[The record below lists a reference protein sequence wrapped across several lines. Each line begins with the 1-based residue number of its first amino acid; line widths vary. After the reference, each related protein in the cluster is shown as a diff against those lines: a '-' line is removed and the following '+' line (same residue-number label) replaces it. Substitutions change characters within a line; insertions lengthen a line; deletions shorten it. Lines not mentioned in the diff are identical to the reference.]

1 MPTQP
6 PVNILLVDDQPENLV
21 ALEAILGD
29 LGANLVK
36 STSGQEALRCLLQD
50 DFALILLDVQM
61 PQMDGFEV
69 ATLIRQ
75 RPRSQD
81 TPIIFLTAFSSSEQF
96 MFKGYA
102 LGAVDYLIK
111 PIAPNVLL
119 SKVAIF
125 IELFKKTE
133 ALRQK
138 TETLQRQTTQLE
150 AINTELQT
158 SEERFRLL
166 STCSPVGVF
175 VTDTGGHCIYTN
187 PRFQVICE
195 GTPAISSPTAPATT
209 ELAEGTALGQRLAQ
223 RPGQAIN
230 QTSSQSWLDSV
241 HPDDQ
246 AAARSSWAAYLKN
259 GQDYAQEF
267 RLRPRGET
275 DRWAAIRS
283 ARMVS
288 EQKNFLG
295 YVGTVEDITERKQAE
310 AANAQVIREQAARK
324 EAETANRMKDDFI
337 AVLSHELRTPLNSI
351 LGWAN
356 LLQAGKLS
364 PQKVEYAID
373 TIERNAL
380 AQKQLIEDIL
390 DVSQIVR
397 GKLQL
402 HRLPVDLVAIA
413 QTALETVRPVA
424 TAKAIALT
432 TNFHDYDRLEVTGDA
447 LRLQQVIWNL
457 LTNAV
462 KFTPEQGRVD
472 IHLSVVDNL
481 PQETLSNGPCPK
493 NDSTQAYAQLR
504 ITDTGLG
511 IAADFLP
518 HIFDRFRQADSSI
531 TRSQGGLGLGL
542 AIVHHL
548 VEQHQGCVWAE
559 STGLNE
565 GAAFTVAL
573 PLAHSASPTP
583 PPAPTILPNKLSTH
597 TLGGLRILVV
607 EDDTDTRDFLA
618 FLLEEQG
625 AVVTTTASA
634 EEGLH
639 LVDSMRPAVL
649 LCDIS
654 MPDMDGY
661 TLIQKIRTQL
671 SAPQADIP
679 AIAITAHAR
688 LSDQAKAL
696 ANGFQSHLPK
706 PIEAETLIRTIL
718 QVTNSVHDLSKPGQ
732 N

>member
-1 MPTQP
+1 MPTQS

-21 ALEAILGD
+21 ALEAILAD

-36 STSGQEALRCLLQD
+36 STSGKEALRCLLQD

-111 PIAPNVLL
+111 PIAPNILL

-125 IELFKKTE
+125 IELYKKTE

-166 STCSPVGVF
+166 SSCSPVGVF
-175 VTDTGGHCIYTN
+175 VTDTEGRCVYTN
-187 PRFQVICE
+187 PRFQTICP
-195 GTPAISSPTAPATT
+195 GFAKTS
-209 ELAEGTALGQRLAQ
+209 ELVDGAGLGS
-223 RPGQAIN
+223 G
-230 QTSSQSWLDSV
+230 QSWLDSV
-241 HPDDQ
+241 CPDDL
-246 AAARSSWAAYLKN
+246 AAAQLTWTAYLQN
-259 GQDYAQEF
+259 GQDDYAQEF
-267 RLRPRGET
+267 RLRSSGEVE
-275 DRWAAIRS
+275 RWAAIRS

-288 EQKNFLG
+288 EQKTFLG

-310 AANAQVIREQAARK
+310 AANAQIIREQAARQ

-356 LLQAGKLS
+356 LLQAGKLD

-402 HRLPVDLVAIA
+402 HRLPVNLVAIA
-413 QTALETVRPVA
+413 QTALETVRPAA

-432 TNFHDYDRLEVTGDA
+432 TNFHDYDRLEVIGDA

-472 IHLSVVDNL
+472 IHLSIVGSL
-481 PQETLSNGPCPK
+481 PQERLPTGPYPANGPRASASAP
-493 NDSTQAYAQLR
+493 AYAQLR
-504 ITDTGLG
+504 IADTGLG

-559 STGLNE
+559 SAGLNQ

-573 PLAHSASPTP
+573 PLAQSPSPSP
-583 PPAPTILPNKLSTH
+583 PLPPSLLPDEPSTH
-597 TLGGLRILVV
+597 ALAGLPILVV
-607 EDDTDTRDFLA
+607 EDDTDTRDLLA
-618 FLLEEQG
+618 FLLEAQG

-634 EEGLH
+634 KEGLH
-639 LVDSMRPAVL
+639 LVDSLRPAVL

-661 TLIQKIRTQL
+661 ALVQTIRTQL
-671 SAPQADIP
+671 SAPQANIP

-688 LSDQAKAL
+688 LSDQAQAL
-696 ANGFQSHLPK
+696 SNGFQSHLPK
-706 PIEAETLIRTIL
+706 PIEAETLVRTIL
-718 QVTNSVHDLSKPGQ
+718 QVTG
-732 N
+732 

>member
-1 MPTQP
+1 MQTES
-6 PVNILLVDDQPENLV
+6 PVNILMVDDQPENLV
-21 ALEAILGD
+21 ALEAILGE

-36 STSGQEALRCLLQD
+36 STSGEEALRCLLQD
-50 DFALILLDVQM
+50 DFAVILLDVQM

-69 ATLIRQ
+69 ATLVRH

-138 TETLQRQTTQLE
+138 TEILQQQANQLE
-150 AINTELQT
+150 VINTELQL

-175 VTDTGGHCIYTN
+175 VTDTEGRYLYTN
-187 PRFQVICE
+187 PRFQAICRC
-195 GTPAISSPTAPATT
+195 STASVND
-209 ELAEGTALGQRLAQ
+209 R
-223 RPGQAIN
+223 
-230 QTSSQSWLDSV
+230 SWLDAI
-241 HPDDQ
+241 HPDDV
-246 AAARSSWAAYLKN
+246 AEARATWAAFVQD

-267 RLRPRGET
+267 RCQPEEDNLR
-275 DRWAAIRS
+275 WVAIRS
-283 ARMVS
+283 APMIS
-288 EQKNFLG
+288 EQKQFVG

-310 AANAQVIREQAARK
+310 ATNAQIIREQAARQ

-337 AVLSHELRTPLNSI
+337 AVLSHELRTPLNAI

-356 LLQAGKLS
+356 LLQSRKLD
-364 PQKVEYAID
+364 PQKVDYAIS
-373 TIERNAL
+373 TIERNAI

-402 HRLPVDLVAIA
+402 HRQPLNLVNII
-413 QTALETVRPVA
+413 QTALETVRPA
-424 TAKAIALT
+424 ADTKAIALT
-432 TNFHDYDRLEVTGDA
+432 HNCHDYPHLEVTGDA

-462 KFTPEQGRVD
+462 KFTPNQGQVD
-472 IHLSVVDNL
+472 IRLSLVADL
-481 PQETLSNGPCPK
+481 PSNRSGPEYPAAF
-493 NDSTQAYAQLR
+493 AYAQLR

-511 IAADFLP
+511 IDPSFLP

-548 VEQHQGCVWAE
+548 VEQHQGAVWAE
-559 STGLNE
+559 SA
-565 GAAFTVAL
+565 GANQGATFTVAL
-573 PLAHSASPTP
+573 PLSSSPPQALLLADPEDSSMQPGTQTLAGLSILIVDDDADTRHFLTYLLEAQGAAIATAASGE
-583 PPAPTILPNKLSTH
+583 A
-597 TLGGLRILVV
+597 GLR
-607 EDDTDTRDFLA
+607 
-618 FLLEEQG
+618 LLG
-625 AVVTTTASA
+625 
-634 EEGLH
+634 
-639 LVDSMRPAVL
+639 SMQPDVL

-661 TLIQKIRTQL
+661 TLMQTVRAQL
-671 SAPQADIP
+671 PKPQSQVP

-688 LSDQAKAL
+688 VSDQEQAL
-696 ANGFQSHLPK
+696 ANGFQGHVPK
-706 PIEAETLIRTIL
+706 PIDSEKLIRAIL
-718 QVTNSVHDLSKPGQ
+718 QVTGSTNA
-732 N
+732 

>member
-1 MPTQP
+1 MPTES

-36 STSGQEALRCLLQD
+36 STSGKEALRCLLQD

-69 ATLIRQ
+69 ATLIRR

-138 TETLQRQTTQLE
+138 TEILQRQTTQLE

-166 STCSPVGVF
+166 SSCSPVGVF
-175 VTDTGGHCIYTN
+175 VTDTEGRCVYTN
-187 PRFQVICE
+187 PRFQTICQ
-195 GTPAISSPTAPATT
+195 GAATT
-209 ELAEGTALGQRLAQ
+209 SESTDGARLGS
-223 RPGQAIN
+223 G
-230 QTSSQSWLDSV
+230 SGQSWLDSV
-241 HPDDQ
+241 YPDDL
-246 AAARSSWAAYLKN
+246 AAARSTWAAYLQN
-259 GQDYAQEF
+259 GQNDYAQEF
-267 RLRPRGET
+267 RLRPSGEVE
-275 DRWAAIRS
+275 RWAAVRS

-288 EQKNFLG
+288 EQKTFLG

-356 LLQAGKLS
+356 LLQAGKLD

-402 HRLPVDLVAIA
+402 HRLPVDLVAVA
-413 QTALETVRPVA
+413 QTALETVRPAA

-432 TNFHDYDRLEVTGDA
+432 TNFHDCDRLEVTGDA

-457 LTNAV
+457 LTNAI
-462 KFTPEQGRVD
+462 KFTPDQGRVD
-472 IHLSVVDNL
+472 IRLSVVASL
-481 PQETLSNGPCPK
+481 PKERLITSTCAEHGPSDGAP
-493 NDSTQAYAQLR
+493 AYAQLR
-504 ITDTGLG
+504 VTDTGLG

-559 STGLNE
+559 SAGLNQ

-573 PLAHSASPTP
+573 PLAQSTSPS
-583 PPAPTILPNKLSTH
+583 PPAPSLLPDEPSTH
-597 TLGGLRILVV
+597 ALDGLPILVV
-607 EDDTDTRDFLA
+607 EDDTDTRDLLA
-618 FLLEEQG
+618 FLLETQG

-634 EEGLH
+634 KEGLH
-639 LVDSMRPAVL
+639 LVNSMRPAVL

-661 TLIQKIRTQL
+661 TLVQTIRTQL
-671 SAPQADIP
+671 SAPQANIP

-688 LSDQAKAL
+688 LSDQAQAL
-696 ANGFQSHLPK
+696 SNGFQSHLPK
-706 PIEAETLIRTIL
+706 PIEAETLVRTIL
-718 QVTNSVHDLSKPGQ
+718 QVTRSARDLSKPGSAQ
-732 N
+732 TVD

>member
-1 MPTQP
+1 MTTPS

-29 LGANLVK
+29 LGVNLVK
-36 STSGQEALRCLLQD
+36 STSGKEALRCLLQD

-138 TETLQRQTTQLE
+138 TETLQQQAAQLE

-166 STCSPVGVF
+166 STCSPLGVF
-175 VTDTGGHCIYTN
+175 VTDTEGRCVYTN
-187 PRFQVICE
+187 PRFQVICGRGPE
-195 GTPAISSPTAPATT
+195 LAPAAPAVP
-209 ELAEGTALGQRLAQ
+209 ESESASGAV
-223 RPGQAIN
+223 PG
-230 QTSSQSWLDSV
+230 QSWLDSV
-241 HPDDQ
+241 HPDDL
-246 AAARSSWAAYLKN
+246 AAARSTWAAYLQT
-259 GQDYAQEF
+259 GQDYVQEF
-267 RLRPRGET
+267 RLRPRGEIE
-275 DRWAAIRS
+275 RWASVRS

-295 YVGTVEDITERKQAE
+295 YVGTVEDITERKRAE
-310 AANAQVIREQAARK
+310 AANAQVIREQAARQ

-356 LLQAGKLS
+356 LLQAGKLDS
-364 PQKVEYAID
+364 QKVEYAID

-402 HRLPVDLVAIA
+402 HRLPVNLVAVA
-413 QTALETVRPVA
+413 QTALETVRPAA

-472 IHLSVVDNL
+472 VHLSVVTRL
-481 PQETLSNGPCPK
+481 PKETLSADPCPE
-493 NDSTQAYAQLR
+493 NSPEDGGPENGSRAPAYAQLR

-559 STGLNE
+559 SDGLNQ

-573 PLAHSASPTP
+573 PLAQSTSPQPPSALDR
-583 PPAPTILPNKLSTH
+583 LPNEPPTRALR
-597 TLGGLRILVV
+597 GLPILIV

-618 FLLEEQG
+618 FLLQTQG

-634 EEGLH
+634 EEGLR
-639 LVDSMRPAVL
+639 LVDSVQPAVL

-661 TLIQKIRTQL
+661 TLIRKIRNQL
-671 SAPQADIP
+671 PAPQANIP

-688 LSDQAKAL
+688 LSDQAQAL
-696 ANGFQSHLPK
+696 SNGFQSHLPK
-706 PIEAETLIRTIL
+706 PIEAETLVRTIL
-718 QVTNSVHDLSKPGQ
+718 QVTNSVHDLSRPGQ

>member
-1 MPTQP
+1 MQTKS

-36 STSGQEALRCLLQD
+36 STSGKEALRCLLNN
-50 DFALILLDVQM
+50 DFAVILLDVQM

-111 PIAPNVLL
+111 PIAPNILL

-138 TETLQRQTTQLE
+138 TDTLQRQTTQLE
-150 AINTELQT
+150 SINTELQT

-175 VTDTGGHCIYTN
+175 VTDTEGHCIYTN
-187 PRFQVICE
+187 PRFQVICKE
-195 GTPAISSPTAPATT
+195 ST
-209 ELAEGTALGQRLAQ
+209 EPEDCQ
-223 RPGQAIN
+223 RPAR
-230 QTSSQSWLDSV
+230 SWLDSI
-241 HPDDQ
+241 HPDDLT
-246 AAARSSWAAYLKN
+246 AARSSWAAYLQT
-259 GQDYAQEF
+259 GQNYAQEF
-267 RLRPRGET
+267 RLQPRGESEQ
-275 DRWAAIRS
+275 WVSIRS

-288 EQKNFLG
+288 EQKTFLG

-310 AANAQVIREQAARK
+310 ATNAQMIREQAARR
-324 EAETANRMKDDFI
+324 EAETANQMKDDFI

-351 LGWAN
+351 LGWAS
-356 LLQAGKLS
+356 LLQSRNLD
-364 PQKVEYAID
+364 PQKVDYAIN

-380 AQKQLIEDIL
+380 VQKQLIEDIL
-390 DVSQIVR
+390 DVSQIMR

-402 HRLPVDLVAIA
+402 HRLPVDLVTVA
-413 QTALETVRPVA
+413 QAALETVRPTA
-424 TAKAIALT
+424 TTKAITLT
-432 TNFHDYDRLEVTGDA
+432 DNLHHYDRLKVTGDA

-462 KFTPEQGRVD
+462 KFTPNQGRVD
-472 IHLSVVDNL
+472 VHLSVVAKR
-481 PQETLSNGPCPK
+481 PQGSLSTGPCPP
-493 NDSTQAYAQLR
+493 DEGSPAAYAQLR
-504 ITDTGLG
+504 ISDTGQG
-511 IAADFLP
+511 IDADFLP

-542 AIVHHL
+542 ALVHHL
-548 VEQHQGCVWAE
+548 VEQHHGCVWAE
-559 STGLNE
+559 SEGLDQ
-565 GAAFTVAL
+565 GATFTIAL
-573 PLAHSASPTP
+573 PMTEATSPVSPPTALPEAPPTTALAGMP
-583 PPAPTILPNKLSTH
+583 IL
-597 TLGGLRILVV
+597 IV
-607 EDDTDTRDFLA
+607 EDDADTRDFLA
-618 FLLEEQG
+618 FLLETQG
-625 AVVTTTASA
+625 AIVTTTASA
-634 EEGLH
+634 AEGLH
-639 LVDSMRPAVL
+639 LIASIQPTVL

-661 TLIQKIRTQL
+661 ALIKKVRTQL
-671 SAPQADIP
+671 PEPQAHIP

-688 LSDQAKAL
+688 LSDQAQAL
-696 ANGFQSHLPK
+696 SSGFQSHLPK
-706 PIEAETLIRTIL
+706 PIEAESLVQTIL
-718 QVTNSVHDLSKPGQ
+718 QITC
-732 N
+732 

>member
-1 MPTQP
+1 MSTQS

-21 ALEAILGD
+21 ALEAILAD

-36 STSGQEALRCLLQD
+36 STSGKEALRCLLQD

-111 PIAPNVLL
+111 PIAPNILL

-125 IELFKKTE
+125 IELYKKTE

-138 TETLQRQTTQLE
+138 TEILQRQTTQLE

-166 STCSPVGVF
+166 SSCSPVGVF
-175 VTDTGGHCIYTN
+175 VTDTEGRCIYTN
-187 PRFQVICE
+187 PRFQTICQGSAKTSE
-195 GTPAISSPTAPATT
+195 SVDESGLGSSS
-209 ELAEGTALGQRLAQ
+209 GSG
-223 RPGQAIN
+223 
-230 QTSSQSWLDSV
+230 QSWLDSIY
-241 HPDDQ
+241 PDDL
-246 AAARSSWAAYLKN
+246 AAARSTWTAYLQN
-259 GQDYAQEF
+259 GQDDYAQEF
-267 RLRPRGET
+267 RLRPSGEVE
-275 DRWAAIRS
+275 RWAAIRS

-310 AANAQVIREQAARK
+310 AANAQIIREQAARQ

-356 LLQAGKLS
+356 LLQAGKLDS
-364 PQKVEYAID
+364 QKVEYAID

-402 HRLPVDLVAIA
+402 HRLPVNLVAVA
-413 QTALETVRPVA
+413 QTALETVRPAA

-472 IHLSVVDNL
+472 IHLSVVASL
-481 PQETLSNGPCPK
+481 PQERLPTGPCPEDGPGA
-493 NDSTQAYAQLR
+493 NVAAPAYAQLR
-504 ITDTGLG
+504 IADTGLG

-559 STGLNE
+559 SAGLNQ
-565 GAAFTVAL
+565 GATFTVAL
-573 PLAHSASPTP
+573 PLAQSPSPSP
-583 PPAPTILPNKLSTH
+583 PPATARLPEEPATH
-597 TLGGLRILVV
+597 ALAGLPILVV
-607 EDDTDTRDFLA
+607 EDDTDTRDLLA
-618 FLLEEQG
+618 FLLEAQG

-634 EEGLH
+634 KEGLH
-639 LVDSMRPAVL
+639 LVASMRPAVL

-661 TLIQKIRTQL
+661 TLVQTIRTQL
-671 SAPQADIP
+671 PAPQANIP

-688 LSDQAKAL
+688 LSDQAQAL
-696 ANGFQSHLPK
+696 SNGFQSHLPK
-706 PIEAETLIRTIL
+706 PIEAETLVRTIL
-718 QVTNSVHDLSKPGQ
+718 QVTG
-732 N
+732 